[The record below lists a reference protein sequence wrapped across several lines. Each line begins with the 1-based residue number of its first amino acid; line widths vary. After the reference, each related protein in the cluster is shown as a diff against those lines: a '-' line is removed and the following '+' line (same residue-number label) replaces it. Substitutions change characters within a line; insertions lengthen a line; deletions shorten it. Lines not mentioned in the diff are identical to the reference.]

1 MLDVKMSENLS
12 KIIRSQTNLLVS
24 VIASKEYGVLSL
36 FSLISV
42 PKGIASIRSY
52 SEFYDKV
59 QDIRINKFEIFQKY
73 WHQENTDKES
83 EDLINMSEYVCMCG
97 GDIYIVFPS
106 KMRMKIAWQKALNF
120 YSSLLYIEVERHS
133 I

>member
-59 QDIRINKFEIFQKY
+59 QDIRINKFEILQKY

-83 EDLINMSEYVCMCG
+83 EDLINMSEYVYLCWM
-97 GDIYIVFPS
+97 V
-106 KMRMKIAWQKALNF
+106 
-120 YSSLLYIEVERHS
+120 LLF
-133 I
+133 

>member
-1 MLDVKMSENLS
+1 M
-12 KIIRSQTNLLVS
+12 
-24 VIASKEYGVLSL
+24 LSL

-59 QDIRINKFEIFQKY
+59 QDIRINKFEILQKY